1 MEYLDLC
8 EGDVEQEIYDLGKF
22 NYTLS
27 NSNFVFNKD
36 NGEITV
42 TVPKGVQFMECD
54 LTLTWKLDKLAFSHY
69 DITVTIPLV
78 WTNLSTEELNER
90 FTASLRA
97 GNAQDGY
104 TTVWSE
110 RVMKNQEFDLP
121 TVDEVKAILGVDSY
135 ETAQYGNLKYSEI
148 NGYGEQ
154 QTKGLTILCDQ
165 TYYFDVTPRTYTL
178 TVKGVESSN
187 GTKEDREFT
196 SRFGEAFDLSSLANS
211 GTNDDVNRNYTAFL
225 KVVAKDSNG
234 KEILRD
240 VNEPIGRTFAMEIL
254 GGATYTATY
263 TDNSALVT
271 FKFEGIDL
279 EPIRVKMRKG
289 DVAST
294 EFFDEEL
301 YARNA
306 IVKSISPA
314 FAPISS
320 PITYTVM
327 CEVQEVPVVL
337 RTITFDTKGGSD
349 IEPVSYPVGSVIA
362 KPADPTKPGYT
373 FDGWYSDPDLTQVF
387 FFTTM
392 PDEDITIYAK
402 WRANEYIV
410 TFDPNE
416 GTLS

>member
-1 MEYLDLC
+1 
-8 EGDVEQEIYDLGKF
+8 
-22 NYTLS
+22 
-27 NSNFVFNKD
+27 
-36 NGEITV
+36 
-42 TVPKGVQFMECD
+42 MECD

-154 QTKGLTILCDQ
+154 QTKGLTILRDQ

-254 GGATYTATY
+254 SGATYTATY

-327 CEVQEVPVVL
+327 CEVQ
-337 RTITFDTKGGSD
+337 
-349 IEPVSYPVGSVIA
+349 
-362 KPADPTKPGYT
+362 
-373 FDGWYSDPDLTQVF
+373 
-387 FFTTM
+387 
-392 PDEDITIYAK
+392 
-402 WRANEYIV
+402 
-410 TFDPNE
+410 
-416 GTLS
+416 